1 MAILATKK
9 VLTLDYWKP
18 ASKIEVGD
26 YLFDHNGNPVKVT
39 LVQHYYAN
47 DCYEVQFDDHLTLA
61 GDKNLKF
68 HTENERHRNKI
79 LRYKG
84 VQRFRRPLKVKSVEE
99 LLSIPLTGRRDRLEY
114 SIQTTK
120 PLKLPHQYL
129 PVPPFVFGYWIAN
142 RTKNKVL
149 SIFQVEPDY
158 VAQRFQEHG
167 YKVKESKRIL
177 KLTPTIESQ
186 FLPNVPT
193 RIPTS
198 YLMASQEQRI
208 ELLRGILYAKTRQYN
223 EKQDRFSIS
232 FKSPHLLYQIQQ
244 LVESLGIKT
253 RMQYVPQRGYYN
265 LKFKSRLQLV
275 HNQKSPA
282 LKVHQ
287 ARRYITNI
295 TKIQPQMCVHIETD
309 GEDVSFVVDE
319 GFIACH

>member
-26 YLFDHNGNPVKVT
+26 YLFDQNGNPVKVT

-47 DCYEVQFDDHLTLA
+47 DCYEVLFDDHLTMA

-68 HTENERHRNKI
+68 HTENEIHRNRI
-79 LRYKG
+79 NQYKG
-84 VQRFRRPLKVKSVEE
+84 VLRFRRPLRVKSVED
-99 LLSIPLTGRRDRLEY
+99 LLSIPLTGRRERLEY
-114 SIQTTK
+114 SLQTTK

-142 RTKNKVL
+142 RTKNTILNTFKV
-149 SIFQVEPDY
+149 EHDY
-158 VAQRFQEHG
+158 MVQQFKEHG
-167 YKVKESKRIL
+167 YKVKESKHIL

-198 YLMASQEQRI
+198 YLMASEEQRI

-223 EKQDRFSIS
+223 EKQDKFSIS
-232 FKSPHLLYQIQQ
+232 FRSSHLLFQIQQ
-244 LVESLGIKT
+244 LVESLGMRT

-275 HNQKSPA
+275 HNQKSPP

-287 ARRYITNI
+287 ARRYITKI

-309 GEDVSFVVDE
+309 GEDGSFVADE

>member
-26 YLFDHNGNPVKVT
+26 YLFDQNGNPVKVT

-47 DCYEVQFDDHLTLA
+47 DCYEVLFDDHLTMA

-68 HTENERHRNKI
+68 HTENEIHRNRI
-79 LRYKG
+79 NQYKG
-84 VQRFRRPLKVKSVEE
+84 VLRFRRPLRVKSVED
-99 LLSIPLTGRRDRLEY
+99 LLSIPLTGRRERLEY
-114 SIQTTK
+114 SLQTTK

-142 RTKNKVL
+142 RTKNTILNTFKV
-149 SIFQVEPDY
+149 EHDY
-158 VAQRFQEHG
+158 MVQQFKEHG
-167 YKVKESKRIL
+167 YKVKESKHIL

-198 YLMASQEQRI
+198 YLMASEEQRI

-232 FKSPHLLYQIQQ
+232 FRSSHLLFQIQQ
-244 LVESLGIKT
+244 LVESLGMRT

-275 HNQKSPA
+275 HNQKSPP

-287 ARRYITNI
+287 ARRYITKI

-309 GEDVSFVVDE
+309 GEDGSFVADE